1 MNTVIADPGADV
13 LPKRSLW
20 QRFRRA
26 GGLRRSDWIWGY
38 LFISLNLIGFLVFSL
53 GPIIQSFIMSFMSW
67 SILKPPQFVGLGNFR
82 RLLDDELF
90 RQVMFN
96 TAYFV
101 LFYVP
106 LIAVLAFLLALLL
119 NRPLRGVAI
128 MRTAYFLPS
137 MTLMVSVAMVWGWML
152 DPQAG
157 IINSIIEAFGL
168 RPAMWLAEVRTAMPV
183 VILISVWQDVG
194 YYAVIYLAGLQAIP
208 ATLYE
213 AAEIDGANAWH
224 KMLNV
229 TIPLI
234 APTTFFVVV
243 TCMIGGWQ
251 VFSLPFLLTHG
262 GPQYSTTTL
271 LYYIY
276 QQGFTSLR
284 LGYASLMSWVLFV
297 VILAVTLVQWRVGGG
312 GEYVGA

>member
-1 MNTVIADPGADV
+1 MNAVITHPGADV
-13 LPKRSLW
+13 PPKTNVW
-20 QRFRRA
+20 QRFRRL
-26 GGLRRSDWIWGY
+26 GGLHRSDWIWGY
-38 LFISLNLIGFLVFSL
+38 LFISLDLIGFLAFSV
-53 GPIIQSFIMSFMSW
+53 GPILQSFIMSFMSW
-67 SILKPPQFVGLGNFR
+67 SILKPPRFVGLDNLR

-96 TAYFV
+96 TTYFV

-106 LIAVLAFLLALLL
+106 LIAVLAFALAVLL
-119 NRPLRGVAI
+119 NRPLRGVGI
-128 MRTAYFLPS
+128 MRAAYFLPS
-137 MTLMVSVAMVWGWML
+137 ITLMVSVAMVWSWML

-157 IINSIIEAFGL
+157 IINSIMVSIGL
-168 RPAMWLAEVRTAMPV
+168 RPPMWLAEVRTAMPV
-183 VILISVWQDVG
+183 LILISVWQDVG

-208 ATLYE
+208 VTLYE
-213 AAEIDGANAWH
+213 AAEIDGANGWQQ
-224 KMLNV
+224 MLNV

-234 APTTFFVVV
+234 TPTTFFIVV

-251 VFSLPFLLTHG
+251 VFSLPFLMTHG
-262 GPQYSTTTL
+262 GPRYSTTTL
-271 LYYIY
+271 LYYVY

-297 VILAVTLVQWRVGGG
+297 VILIVTLVQWRVVRG